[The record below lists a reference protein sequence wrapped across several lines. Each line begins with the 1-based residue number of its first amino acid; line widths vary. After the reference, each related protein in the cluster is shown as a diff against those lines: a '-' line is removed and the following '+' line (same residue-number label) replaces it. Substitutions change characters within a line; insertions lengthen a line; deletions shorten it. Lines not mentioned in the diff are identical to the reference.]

1 MSSRSGKHIEAID
14 VYLKILTS
22 YPIQKML
29 AQFRL
34 LYKDRPNFLNYVD
47 LGEAER
53 QEHSNEQDKKG
64 KEAAGSASKQQRNYF
79 IPDSFIEFDAV
90 LGKACLICQKDDL
103 DSDQRMKA
111 WFMILRYL

>member
-1 MSSRSGKHIEAID
+1 
-14 VYLKILTS
+14 
-22 YPIQKML
+22 ML

-34 LYKDRPNFLNYVD
+34 LYKDRPNFLDYVD
-47 LGEAER
+47 LSEAER